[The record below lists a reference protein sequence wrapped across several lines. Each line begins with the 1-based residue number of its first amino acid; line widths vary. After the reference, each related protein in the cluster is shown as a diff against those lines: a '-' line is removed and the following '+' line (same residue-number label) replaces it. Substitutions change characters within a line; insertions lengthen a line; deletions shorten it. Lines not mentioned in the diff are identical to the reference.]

1 MRTQFTAEQLADPDT
16 RTSEQILRRCVHC
29 GFCTATCPT
38 YMLLGDELDSP
49 RGRIYLIKE
58 MLESGKPPAAQT
70 VKHVDRCLSCLS
82 CVTTC
87 PSGVD
92 YMHLVDHAR
101 DYIETNFKR
110 PAGERLYRRLLGF
123 VLSRPPLFRLSMH
136 AARLARPFKSLLPQR
151 LRNSMAMAPTALPA
165 RGLTEKPAI
174 FPAQGPKRGRVAL
187 LSGCAQPVVAP
198 SINDAAIRL
207 LTRHGIEVVIA
218 RGAGCC
224 GALTHHLGQS
234 ESSHTFAESNIAAWM
249 RELEEGGLDAIVT
262 TTSGC
267 GTMLK
272 DYGHIFRE
280 HPQLATPAKRIS
292 ALARDITEYVSEI
305 GLATTRSAAPAT
317 AARGNDKNDAFVSI
331 RVAYQSPC
339 SMNHGQKI
347 HTLPMKLLGDVGY
360 DVQPLPEA
368 HVCCGSAGT
377 YNLLQPQIATRLRE
391 RKQALIEAQRPD
403 VVATGNVGCMM
414 QLSQGCGIPIVHT
427 VELLD
432 WATGGPRP
440 RMDSNA

>member
-1 MRTQFTAEQLADPDT
+1 VRTQFTAEQLADPDFK
-16 RTSEQILRRCVHC
+16 TSEQVLRRCVHC

-58 MLESGKPPAAQT
+58 MLESGKPPAPQT

-101 DYIETNFKR
+101 DYIEKNFER
-110 PAGERLYRRLLGF
+110 PVGERLHRRLLGF
-123 VLSRPPLFRLSMH
+123 VLSRPHLFRISL
-136 AARLARPFKSLLPQR
+136 RLAAFLRPFASLLPQR
-151 LRNSMAMAPTALPA
+151 LRNSLALAPASLPP
-165 RGLTEKPAI
+165 RGITENPTVFA
-174 FPAQGPKRGRVAL
+174 AQGTRRGRVAL

-198 SINDAAIRL
+198 SINEAAIRL

-234 ESSHTFAESNIAAWM
+234 KSSHALAEANIAAWM
-249 RELEEGGLDAIVT
+249 RELEESGLDAIVT

-272 DYGHIFRE
+272 DYGHVFRE
-280 HPQLATPAKRIS
+280 HPRLAAPAKRIS
-292 ALARDITEYVSEI
+292 SLARDITEYVSAI
-305 GLATTRSAAPAT
+305 GIGTGR
-317 AARGNDKNDAFVSI
+317 NDAPSMSSGNGPGGAFAPL

-347 HTLPMKLLGDVGY
+347 HSLPMQLLGGVGY
-360 DVQPLPEA
+360 EVQALPEA

-377 YNLLQPQIATRLRE
+377 YNLLQPQIAARLRE

-414 QLSQGCGIPIVHT
+414 QLSQGCDIPIVHT

-432 WATGGPRP
+432 WATGGPKP
-440 RMDSNA
+440 RMEARR

>member
-1 MRTQFTAEQLADPDT
+1 VRTQFTTEQLADPDF
-16 RTSEQILRRCVHC
+16 RTSEQVLRRCVHC

-58 MLESGKPPAAQT
+58 MLESGGPPAAQT

-101 DYIETNFKR
+101 DYIEKNFKR
-110 PAGERLYRRLLGF
+110 PAAERIHRRLLGF
-123 VLSRPPLFRLSMH
+123 VLSRRRLFRLSLRM
-136 AARLARPFKSLLPQR
+136 AGIVRALSPLFPQR
-151 LRNSMAMAPTALPA
+151 LRSSLAMAPVTLPSSGFA
-165 RGLTEKPAI
+165 EKPAV
-174 FPAQGPKRGRVAL
+174 FEARGTRRGRVAL
-187 LSGCAQPVVAP
+187 LGGCAQPVVAP
-198 SINDAAIRL
+198 SINEAAIRF
-207 LTRHGIEVVIA
+207 LTRHGIEVVLA

-234 ESSHTFAESNIAAWM
+234 RSSHGLAEANITAWM
-249 RELEEGGLDAIVT
+249 REIEGKGLDAILT

-280 HPQLATPAKRIS
+280 HPQLAAPAKKIS
-292 ALARDITEYVSEI
+292 SLARDITEYVEAISTS
-305 GLATTRSAAPAT
+305 GWQATGDR
-317 AARGNDKNDAFVSI
+317 KDASGDERPL

-347 HTLPMKLLGDVGY
+347 HALPMRLLKEAGFE
-360 DVQPLPEA
+360 VQPLPEA

-377 YNLLQPQIATRLRE
+377 YNLLQPEIAARLRA

-414 QLSQGCGIPIVHT
+414 QLSQGCSIPIVHT

-432 WATGGPRP
+432 WATGGPKP
-440 RMDSNA
+440 RIEDPGDA